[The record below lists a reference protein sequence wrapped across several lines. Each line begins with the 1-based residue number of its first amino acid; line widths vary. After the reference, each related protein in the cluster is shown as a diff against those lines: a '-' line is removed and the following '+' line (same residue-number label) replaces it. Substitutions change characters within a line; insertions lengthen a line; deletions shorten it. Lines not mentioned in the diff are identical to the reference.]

1 MPYTCNS
8 STLEAEAEGQGV
20 WGQPG
25 LHRHPCLKK
34 RNIKLLFKIFSQALE
49 PHTYNPSYLWSWD
62 GEDLGSRLGRANS
75 SGDPISTKGWVWW
88 PVLVIPV
95 SSESVKSEDHS
106 PDWPGK
112 EQDPI
117 SKIIRV
123 KGLGIWLKQNSIY
136 LGNASPWVQIPVLQN
151 KIKQKTS
158 YYINN
163 VCLLG
168 QTQKTR
174 SSVNKKSYFSCSS
187 LREVVSLW

>member
-1 MPYTCNS
+1 
-8 STLEAEAEGQGV
+8 
-20 WGQPG
+20 
-25 LHRHPCLKK
+25 
-34 RNIKLLFKIFSQALE
+34 
-49 PHTYNPSYLWSWD
+49 
-62 GEDLGSRLGRANS
+62 LGSRLGRANS

-117 SKIIRV
+117 SKTIRV
-123 KGLGIWLKQNSIY
+123 KRAGDMTQKEEHLPRKHKTMSSNPST
-136 LGNASPWVQIPVLQN
+136 A
-151 KIKQKTS
+151 KQKTS